1 MKKYKYYTAMT
12 TLEWQKFWQ
21 RNQSYIFVLFDENS
35 GLMHLFKL
43 VNVPTHPQ

>member
-12 TLEWQKFWQ
+12 TLEWQKFW
-21 RNQSYIFVLFDENS
+21 QSYIFVLFDENS